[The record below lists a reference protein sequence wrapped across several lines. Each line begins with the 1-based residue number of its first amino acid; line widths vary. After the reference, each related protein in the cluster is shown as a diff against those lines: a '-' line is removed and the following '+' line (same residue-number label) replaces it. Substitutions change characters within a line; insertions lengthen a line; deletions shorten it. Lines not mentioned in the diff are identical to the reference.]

1 LENLQRLKIMVV
13 DDSLSARMLLKNA
26 FSESIKKHS
35 VFIEAA
41 DGEEAVE
48 LFKKELPNIVFMD
61 LTMPKMNG
69 KEALEEIKKIAPE
82 IDIIMVTA
90 DRQKETKKELLAAG
104 ATNVLN
110 KPVDEDEL
118 RDICAKIAFG
128 NKI

>member
-1 LENLQRLKIMVV
+1 MQQLKIMIV

-26 FSESIKKHS
+26 FSEAIKKHS
-35 VFIEAA
+35 VFIEAT

-48 LFKKELPNIVFMD
+48 IFKKESPDIVFMD

-69 KEALEEIKKIAPE
+69 KEALIEIKKIASN
-82 IDIIMVTA
+82 IHVIMVTA
-90 DRQKETKKELLAAG
+90 DRQKETKKELLEAG
-104 ATNVLN
+104 ASNVLN

-128 NKI
+128 S

>member
-1 LENLQRLKIMVV
+1 LQQLKIMIV

-26 FSESIKKHS
+26 FSEAIKKHS
-35 VFIEAA
+35 VFIEAT

-48 LFKKELPNIVFMD
+48 IFKKESPDIVFMD

-69 KEALEEIKKIAPE
+69 KEALIEIKKIASN
-82 IDIIMVTA
+82 IHVIMVTA
-90 DRQKETKKELLAAG
+90 DRQKETKKELLEAG
-104 ATNVLN
+104 ASNVLN

-128 NKI
+128 S

>member
-1 LENLQRLKIMVV
+1 LETIKQLKIMIV

-26 FSESIKKHS
+26 FSDSIKKYS
-35 VFIEAA
+35 VFIEAV

-48 LFKKELPNIVFMD
+48 LFRKELPNIVFMD

-69 KEALEEIKKIAPE
+69 REALLEIKKIAPD
-82 IDIIMVTA
+82 IDVIMVTA
-90 DRQKETKKELLAAG
+90 DRQKETKKELIGAG
-104 ATNVLN
+104 ASNVLN

-128 NKI
+128 K

>member
-1 LENLQRLKIMVV
+1 LETAKQLKIMIV

-26 FSESIKKHS
+26 FSDSIKKYS
-35 VFIEAA
+35 VFIEAV

-69 KEALEEIKKIAPE
+69 KEALLEIKKIAP
-82 IDIIMVTA
+82 DVDVVMVTA
-90 DRQKETKKELLAAG
+90 DRQKETKKELIESG
-104 ATNVLN
+104 ASNVLN

-128 NKI
+128 R

>member
-1 LENLQRLKIMVV
+1 MIV

-26 FSESIKKHS
+26 FSEAIKKHS
-35 VFIEAA
+35 VFIEAT

-48 LFKKELPNIVFMD
+48 IFKKESPDIVFMD

-69 KEALEEIKKIAPE
+69 KEALIEIKKIASN
-82 IDIIMVTA
+82 IHVIMVTA
-90 DRQKETKKELLAAG
+90 DRQKETKKELLEAG
-104 ATNVLN
+104 ASNVLN

-128 NKI
+128 S

>member
-1 LENLQRLKIMVV
+1 METAKQLKIMIV

-26 FSESIKKHS
+26 FSDSIKKYS
-35 VFIEAA
+35 VFIEAV

-69 KEALEEIKKIAPE
+69 KEALLEIKKIAP
-82 IDIIMVTA
+82 DVDVVMVTA
-90 DRQKETKKELLAAG
+90 DRQKETKKELIEAG
-104 ATNVLN
+104 ASNVLN

-128 NKI
+128 R